1 MAMAVLYPI
10 FVALIFN
17 GFDLLTGVLG
27 AIRNHDIQSSKLR
40 DGVFKKVGFIIC
52 YTLALLL
59 DVYGANVGINLGV
72 KILPIIIAYV
82 IFTECVSIIE
92 NISIIN
98 PDLLP
103 AKLLELFHLTN
114 KKEETH
120 SDENQNDSK
129 SDV

>member
-1 MAMAVLYPI
+1 MAVLYPI

-27 AIRNHDIQSSKLR
+27 AVKNHEIQSSKLR

-52 YTLALLL
+52 YILALLI
-59 DVYGANVGINLGV
+59 DVYGTDMGINLGV
-72 KILPIIIAYV
+72 KILPISIAYV

-114 KKEETH
+114 KKEDSH
-120 SDENQNDSK
+120 SDEEKNDAEPNAK
-129 SDV
+129 

>member
-1 MAMAVLYPI
+1 MAVLYPI

-17 GFDLLTGVLG
+17 GLDLLTGVLG
-27 AIRNHDIQSSKLR
+27 AIKNHDIQSSKLR

-52 YTLALLL
+52 YALALII
-59 DVYGANVGINLGV
+59 DVYGSNIGLNIGV
-72 KILPIIIAYV
+72 KILPIIVAYI

-103 AKLLELFHLTN
+103 EKLLELFHLTN
-114 KKEETH
+114 KDSH
-120 SDENQNDSK
+120 SNEK
-129 SDV
+129 

>member
-1 MAMAVLYPI
+1 MAVLYPI

-27 AIRNHDIQSSKLR
+27 AVKNHEIQSSKLR

-52 YTLALLL
+52 YILALLI
-59 DVYGANVGINLGV
+59 DVYGTDMGINLGV
-72 KILPIIIAYV
+72 KILPISIAYV

-114 KKEETH
+114 KKEDSH
-120 SDENQNDSK
+120 SDEEKNDAEANAK
-129 SDV
+129 

>member
-1 MAMAVLYPI
+1 MAVLYPI

-120 SDENQNDSK
+120 SDENTNDSK